1 MTSIQR
7 DEGFAKKEH
16 SRLRRQQE
24 EARQA
29 AINFKRTEALAAM
42 VEPEDDDA
50 DPET

>member
-1 MTSIQR
+1 MTDTQR
-7 DEGFAKKEH
+7 DEGFVKTEH

-29 AINFKRTEALAAM
+29 AIEFKRTEALAAM
-42 VEPEDDDA
+42 VEPEEEDA